1 MATIRA
7 YVYKDPGFI
16 DSYKVYPPLVV
27 LTKNDKF
34 QLVNTVSDHAAF
46 LTIPD
51 DPFEGGAIT
60 DLKIPAKTR
69 SGEKTPK
76 EMLIAVEYEVKV
88 DGKKASG
95 NSDPVIII
103 DP

>member
-7 YVYKDPGFI
+7 YVYRAPGLI

-27 LTKNDKF
+27 LSKNDKF

-46 LTIPD
+46 LTIPG
-51 DPFEGGAIT
+51 DPFEGAAIR
-60 DLKIPAKTR
+60 DLKIESKAR
-69 SGEKTPK
+69 SGEKTPR
-76 EMLIAVEYEVKV
+76 ETLNAVEYEVKV

>member
-27 LTKNDKF
+27 LSRNDKF
-34 QLVNTVSDHAAF
+34 ELVNTVSDHDAF
-46 LTIPD
+46 LTIPG
-51 DPFEGGAIT
+51 DPFEGGAI
-60 DLKIPAKTR
+60 KEQRIPPKGR

-76 EMLIAVEYEVKV
+76 NMLFATEYEVKV